1 MSEGVDDQKALS
13 RCLIPC
19 ESRGELPEKQ
29 ELEAA
34 VVFGMVAAVWD
45 VAGCLLLMEEIRA
58 KTLMGKRQFERK
70 LMVTEERQGIPGGGP

>member
-13 RCLIPC
+13 RCFIPC
-19 ESRGELPEKQ
+19 KSRGELPEKQ
-29 ELEAA
+29 ELEVA
-34 VVFGMVAAVWD
+34 VVFGMVAVLWD
-45 VAGCLLLMEEIRA
+45 VAGCLLLMIRV